1 MRDFEEYNQVCV
13 VIGGIIGGGSRSV
26 FMDVY
31 ASSADF
37 PYRIVEL

>member
-1 MRDFEEYNQVCV
+1 MRDFEGYDEVFIVN
-13 VIGGIIGGGSRSV
+13 GGIIGGGSRSV